1 MKVSYHIVSELERWN
16 TNDSFFFFLPF
27 VLENVLF
34 MAICLFFFL
43 FVFKSVNLWDISG
56 KYITQSKLAR
66 DRWQLASLT
75 LDKSSKIQDKC
86 M

>member
-34 MAICLFFFL
+34 MAICLFFSFL
-43 FVFKSVNLWDISG
+43 
-56 KYITQSKLAR
+56 
-66 DRWQLASLT
+66 SL
-75 LDKSSKIQDKC
+75 KV
-86 M
+86 